1 MTTKVTVKK
10 MKVSPAVSEEQLLAT
25 LDGFSLQSG
34 SLALT
39 NHEAEYRL
47 QELSKATAGIKK
59 LLVKAEEAAHGAAM
73 ADQLPG
79 AVSKMRNEMV
89 LRRLRK
95 ARRGIEVVLSRV
107 DSLVSEYELKDGLR
121 KLLTLNKQRP
131 RGMM

>member
-1 MTTKVTVKK
+1 MTTKVTVKPLK
-10 MKVSPAVSEEQLLAT
+10 GSPALSEEQLLAT

-59 LLVKAEEAAHGAAM
+59 LLAKAEEAAHGAAM
-73 ADQLPG
+73 ADHRRG

-89 LRRLRK
+89 LRRLQD
-95 ARRGIEVVLSRV
+95 ARLRLPPAPASTRCCHSRSSCRV
-107 DSLVSEYELKDGLR
+107 QDPG
-121 KLLTLNKQRP
+121 
-131 RGMM
+131 

>member
-1 MTTKVTVKK
+1 MTTKVTVKPL
-10 MKVSPAVSEEQLLAT
+10 KVSPALSEEQLLAT

-47 QELSKATAGIKK
+47 QELSKATAGSKK
-59 LLVKAEEAAHGAAM
+59 LLAKAEEAAHGAAM

-79 AVSKMRNEMV
+79 AASKMRNEMV

-107 DSLVSEYELKDGLR
+107 DSLVSEYHLKDGLR
-121 KLLTLNKQRP
+121 K
-131 RGMM
+131 

>member
-10 MKVSPAVSEEQLLAT
+10 MK
-25 LDGFSLQSG
+25 
-34 SLALT
+34 
-39 NHEAEYRL
+39 YRL

-59 LLVKAEEAAHGAAM
+59 LLAKAEEAAHRAAL

-79 AVSKMRNEMV
+79 GSERRLRNEMV

-107 DSLVSEYELKDGLR
+107 DSLVSEYHLKDGLR
-121 KLLTLNKQRP
+121 K
-131 RGMM
+131 

>member
-59 LLVKAEEAAHGAAM
+59 LLAKAEDAAHRAAL

-79 AVSKMRNEMV
+79 GSERRLRNEMV

-95 ARRGIEVVLSRV
+95 AERGIEVVLSRV

-121 KLLTLNKQRP
+121 K
-131 RGMM
+131 